1 MSGVVESSF
10 QTVFRRCDEVRNHLM
25 EATTKT
31 TAQGKK
37 RLSNPGSLMIPSR
50 RQNIG
55 SRLAG
60 PTIFRDTTVPRKRA
74 ANGFMCIQQI
84 RTLNQIHLKLL
95 RRPKACGTILT
106 LMCVRRPC
114 GYSQSCATLTLQQL
128 LLIRLSKITT
138 PKMDQ

>member
-1 MSGVVESSF
+1 
-10 QTVFRRCDEVRNHLM
+10 M
-25 EATTKT
+25 EATIKT
-31 TAQGKK
+31 TAQGKR
-37 RLSNPGSLMIPSR
+37 RLSNPGDFLILSR
-50 RQNIG
+50 RQNMG
-55 SRLAG
+55 SKLVKL
-60 PTIFRDTTVPRKRA
+60 TIFRDISVPRKRA

-84 RTLNQIHLKLL
+84 RTLNQIHPKLL
-95 RRPKACGTILT
+95 RRLKACGTILT